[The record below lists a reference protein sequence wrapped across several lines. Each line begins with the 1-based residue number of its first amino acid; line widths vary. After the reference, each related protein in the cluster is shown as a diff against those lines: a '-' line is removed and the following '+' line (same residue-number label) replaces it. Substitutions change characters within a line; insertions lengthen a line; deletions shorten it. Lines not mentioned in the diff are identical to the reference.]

1 MKQLLITIGREYGSG
16 GREIAAKLGERLGL
30 TVYDKNILDEMHE
43 RFGFDRE
50 MLSEHEEIPVNVLFS
65 RRIRGFSSS
74 VDEVVAQKQF
84 ELIKEKADS
93 GESFIVVGRCA
104 EQVLR
109 DYAGRNSFFI
119 RGDEPVKL
127 RRVMQRNGIDEQ
139 EAQER
144 MRRIDRQR
152 KSYHNYY
159 CDGKWGDSRNYDL
172 CVNSSILGVE
182 GTVEL
187 LCQYLALKKAM
198 DV

>member
-16 GREIAAKLGERLGL
+16 GREIAKKLGERLGL

-43 RFGFDRE
+43 RFGFDRD
-50 MLSEHEEIPVNVLFS
+50 MLTEHEESPVNVLFS

-84 ELIKEKADS
+84 ELIREKADA

-109 DYAGRNSFFI
+109 DRAGLNSFFI
-119 RGDEPVKL
+119 RGDEAVKL

-139 EAQER
+139 EARER

-152 KSYHNYY
+152 RSYHNYH

-172 CVNSSILGVE
+172 CVNSSILGAD

-187 LCQYLALKKAM
+187 LCRYLELKKQL
-198 DV
+198 DG

>member
-50 MLSEHEEIPVNVLFS
+50 MLTEHEENPVNVLFS

-109 DYAGRNSFFI
+109 DFAGIVHCRCF
-119 RGDEPVKL
+119 
-127 RRVMQRNGIDEQ
+127 
-139 EAQER
+139 
-144 MRRIDRQR
+144 
-152 KSYHNYY
+152 
-159 CDGKWGDSRNYDL
+159 DL
-172 CVNSSILGVE
+172 YIL
-182 GTVEL
+182 T
-187 LCQYLALKKAM
+187 Y
-198 DV
+198 